1 MDTEW
6 KFQQSDDPVVKD
18 IWMFWLP
25 GLHRHSNSSE
35 LSQCTIMESAEH
47 EMMFYAKLVFLF
59 LLCCILQG
67 EWLQGLAEH

>member
-1 MDTEW
+1 
-6 KFQQSDDPVVKD
+6 
-18 IWMFWLP
+18 MFWLP